1 MKRLLL
7 LVIVLLMGTA
17 IGQKTPRVPPLALS
31 AKSITIFGQV
41 DRQFGKPED
50 EEQIR
55 QVAEQELLRW
65 GRYKVITQQDR
76 QRMADDAAYQKYLGK
91 DAKYVEPE
99 DLVLVV
105 YYGINRGGPS
115 CGLALYDPR
124 RMVKE
129 KWGKPIWKYQI
140 QGTHPVEWALRD
152 FEEAIDHPN
161 H

>member
-1 MKRLLL
+1 MNHL
-7 LVIVLLMGTA
+7 LVVMLLVGVA
-17 IGQKTPRVPPLALS
+17 IGQKPPKVPPLALS

-65 GRYKVITQQDR
+65 GHYKIVTQQDR
-76 QRMADDAAYQKYLGK
+76 QRMAEDAAYQRYQGKETKY
-91 DAKYVEPE
+91 AEPE

-105 YYGINRGGPS
+105 YYGINRREAS

-124 RMVKE
+124 RMSRG

-152 FEEAIDHPN
+152 LEEAIDHPEQ
-161 H
+161 